1 MMTVLILGGY
11 GATGKL
17 LTRHL
22 LEQTD
27 SHILVGGRNLEKAR
41 AFVDSVSNPR
51 LGATRV
57 DATDR
62 VSLRQALRGVDLLLV
77 TAPTTHHTGTV
88 VRAALEAGVD
98 YLDVQYSDRK
108 LEELRLHEREILEK
122 KLCFITE
129 AGYHPGLPSAL
140 IRYAASKLDCI
151 ESAWT
156 AGYLNMGN
164 LPYTEAVDELMEGFI
179 NYQAQVYSHGAW
191 TKPRSWDMRKFDFG
205 EGIGVKTCYSM
216 FFEELRC
223 LPEMYPTLKDT
234 GFYISGSNP
243 LADLLITPV
252 VMLGLRLAPK
262 RGIRPLG
269 KLMWWAM
276 NRSKPPYRV
285 VLKVEATGQLDGR
298 QARVEASVEH
308 EDGYELTAIPVVAL
322 LMQYDRIRKPGL
334 HMMGHLAEP
343 DRLFQAMQ
351 GMGARVRTTMSDSDT
366 AGA

>member
-1 MMTVLILGGY
+1 M
-11 GATGKL
+11 
-17 LTRHL
+17 
-22 LEQTD
+22 
-27 SHILVGGRNLEKAR
+27 
-41 AFVDSVSNPR
+41 
-51 LGATRV
+51 
-57 DATDR
+57 
-62 VSLRQALRGVDLLLV
+62 
-77 TAPTTHHTGTV
+77 
-88 VRAALEAGVD
+88 
-98 YLDVQYSDRK
+98 
-108 LEELRLHEREILEK
+108 
-122 KLCFITE
+122 
-129 AGYHPGLPSAL
+129 
-140 IRYAASKLDCI
+140 DCI
-151 ESAWT
+151 QSAQT
-156 AGYLNMGN
+156 AGYLNVGN
-164 LPYTEAVDELMEGFI
+164 LPYTEAVDELMEGFV
-179 NYQAQVYSHGAW
+179 NYQAQVYRNGAW
-191 TKPRSWDMRKFDFG
+191 TSPKSWDMRKFDFG

-298 QARVEASVEH
+298 RARVEASVEH

-334 HMMGHLAEP
+334 HLMGHLAEP
-343 DRLFQAMQ
+343 DRLLGAMQAM
-351 GMGARVRTTMSDSDT
+351 GVRVRTSVQ
-366 AGA
+366 